1 MDDCEVDV
9 LESSLMGEI
18 RLTCPRVSLRTWIG
32 VILKEALLNME
43 GKIDV
48 VLPAID
54 IVRAPLRDRI
64 AGVHV
69 S

>member
-1 MDDCEVDV
+1 
-9 LESSLMGEI
+9 MGEI